1 MRKILIAVPCM
12 DQVPAQFANSIAT
25 LTSYGIEGVEISLR
39 FNLGSL
45 VYTSRNYLALM
56 AMQEEADLIMWFD
69 SDMVFNPDTLLRLL
83 KDIDDGADFVT
94 GVYYRRTSP
103 FTPTLF
109 SKLDIN
115 EEGVAIW
122 DQIEEV
128 PDKGLFEVAGCG
140 FGCVLMKTD
149 IARDVFKKFGRLFS
163 PIGEVGEDLSFCW
176 RARECGYKLM
186 CDPDIPLGHVAH
198 TMVTKDFYKNYKKAS
213 EGKKGQG

>member
-1 MRKILIAVPCM
+1 M

-56 AMQEEADLIMWFD
+56 AMQDEADLIMWFD

-94 GVYYRRTSP
+94 GAYYRRTSP

>member
-25 LTSYGIEGVEISLR
+25 LTSYGIEGVEISTR

-94 GVYYRRTSP
+94 GVYYCRTSP

-149 IARDVFKKFGRLFS
+149 MARDVFKKFGRLFS